1 MELNNSELQNELTS
15 NYLTNIYKIK
25 KENKSNLNNP
35 ALLEKRLK
43 NVNFEKLSYTSG
55 IDTNINNYTLDDIIN
70 LLDIDINKAENYNEL
85 KDSINDKIDNYVKLF
100 NSVENNDLVK
110 FFDDVR
116 TSLLGNINNS
126 DNNITEAEKLLLVFN
141 DKIENIE
148 NDNTKPIFE
157 NENTANQVFRKTVSK
172 LLTVDSRFR
181 RNYDITGETD
191 FIIDL
196 PYTISNV
203 IELKLS
209 DLEFPAT
216 YYPFD
221 DTFENNYFWV
231 KYKYNLNNLEVQ
243 KHLYIYIPEGNYYH
257 TNLLD
262 LIQTAFIDNG
272 IPLTVTFN
280 LDYGNSGGVGV
291 GNGKICF
298 EFDQDSSFNLINLTE
313 FELNFDGRKLPEEV
327 PNYNVSHIVEERA
340 TWGEFYNKA
349 STIDYKQR
357 FGWMFGFRK
366 KRYYGKLKYDSEG
379 VLDIL
384 GPKYIYLVVDDYNTS
399 SNVNFFSN
407 NEDSLL
413 DRNILARI
421 SLKGYPF
428 SIQAQGDFRAY
439 SEPRLYYGPV
449 DIHKLRVKLIDEYGR
464 TLSLNGMDFSFALS
478 LITIYSQTN

>member
-1 MELNNSELQNELTS
+1 MELNNTNIQNELNS
-15 NYLTNIYKIK
+15 DYLRHIYEKK
-25 KENKSNLNNP
+25 KEKDSVLNNP
-35 ALLEKRLK
+35 ALLETRQKK
-43 NVNFEKLSYTSG
+43 VNFEKLSYSSD
-55 IDTNINNYTLDDIIN
+55 IDTNIKNYSVDDILN
-70 LLDIDINKAENYNEL
+70 LLDIDLKTIENYDDL
-85 KDSINDKIDNYVKLF
+85 KDKINEQVEKYTRLF
-100 NSVENNDLVK
+100 NAAENNDLVE
-110 FFDDVR
+110 FFENVKI
-116 TSLLGNINNS
+116 SLLGNLNNS
-126 DNNITEAEKLLLVFN
+126 EGNLTEAEQLVLIFN
-141 DKIENIE
+141 DKMEGTDKITTN
-148 NDNTKPIFE
+148 FE

-196 PYTISNV
+196 PYTITNV

-231 KYKYNLNNLEVQ
+231 KYKYYINQLEVV
-243 KHLYIYIPEGNYYH
+243 KYLYIYIPEGNYYH
-257 TNLLD
+257 TNLVD
-262 LIQTAFIDNG
+262 LIQSAFLDNG
-272 IPLTVTFN
+272 IPITVSFN
-280 LDYGNSGGVGV
+280 LDYGNAGGVGV
-291 GNGKICF
+291 GDGKVSF
-298 EFDQDSSFNLINLTE
+298 VFNEDSSFNLITLTE

-327 PNYNVSHIVEERA
+327 PNYNVSHIVNEPT
-340 TWGEFYNKA
+340 TWGEFYNKS
-349 STIDYKQR
+349 STIDFRQR

-366 KRYYGKLKYDSEG
+366 KRYFGNFKYYSEG

-384 GPKYIYLVVDDYNTS
+384 GPKYVYLVVEDFNTS

-407 NEDSLL
+407 NEESLL
-413 DRNILARI
+413 ERNILARI

-464 TLSLNGMDFSFALS
+464 TVSLNGMDFSFALS
-478 LITIYSQTN
+478 LTTIYSQTN